1 MSYFQCNFNNMLINK
16 EKRGGKREGSG
27 RPSLTY
33 KTVIYKKTVPSN
45 LLDQVKQLV
54 QAFLNSNK

>member
-1 MSYFQCNFNNMLINK
+1 MNK

-27 RPSLTY
+27 RPLLTY
-33 KTVIYKKTVPSN
+33 KTVIYKKTVPSD
-45 LLDQVKQLV
+45 LIGQVKQLV

>member
-1 MSYFQCNFNNMLINK
+1 MVINK

-27 RPSLTY
+27 RPLLTY
-33 KTVIYKKTVPSN
+33 KTVIYKKTVPSD
-45 LLDQVKQLV
+45 LIGQVKQLV